1 MTPEQKKIQ
10 ELEAKL
16 EQMQREMKKEQ
27 TRADALQSQVLN
39 LHATSRS
46 FLDVIV
52 ESLVIL
58 QSKYPMDAQFQKE
71 LWERITASLDKAAL
85 DLSREKF
92 FRRLF
97 KKGSERLKYPDMVD
111 SIKVGLERVNTF
123 KPLERG
129 LQKRAEQLGSTLT
142 VAGQAVCRAAE
153 HSDDIALQSAAALI
167 NYPDRCSNKSLQRI
181 RQDGNPCRLR
191 PMKMKRPNRNCNAA
205 AGMPILSLVQFRN
218 RHCAQR
224 KSFCTKRS
232 TLSDHAINK
241 HVADTAAGCISFT
254 LTATCR

>member
-16 EQMQREMKKEQ
+16 EQMQREMKKAQ

-92 FRRLF
+92 FRRF
-97 KKGSERLKYPDMVD
+97 SEK
-111 SIKVGLERVNTF
+111 
-123 KPLERG
+123 
-129 LQKRAEQLGSTLT
+129 
-142 VAGQAVCRAAE
+142 
-153 HSDDIALQSAAALI
+153 
-167 NYPDRCSNKSLQRI
+167 
-181 RQDGNPCRLR
+181 
-191 PMKMKRPNRNCNAA
+191 
-205 AGMPILSLVQFRN
+205 
-218 RHCAQR
+218 R
-224 KSFCTKRS
+224 KSFLKATVLTSFFSFCTFGAKSTKSLRTSFSAGGYAPRRCPGCARS
-232 TLSDHAINK
+232 EPMRHP
-241 HVADTAAGCISFT
+241 VTAAPRAAPSSSASNESAD
-254 LTATCR
+254 LLCRRWRQCV

>member
-16 EQMQREMKKEQ
+16 EQMQREMKKAQ

-92 FRRLF
+92 FRCLF
-97 KKGSERLKYPDMVD
+97 
-111 SIKVGLERVNTF
+111 
-123 KPLERG
+123 
-129 LQKRAEQLGSTLT
+129 
-142 VAGQAVCRAAE
+142 
-153 HSDDIALQSAAALI
+153 
-167 NYPDRCSNKSLQRI
+167 
-181 RQDGNPCRLR
+181 
-191 PMKMKRPNRNCNAA
+191 
-205 AGMPILSLVQFRN
+205 
-218 RHCAQR
+218 
-224 KSFCTKRS
+224 
-232 TLSDHAINK
+232 
-241 HVADTAAGCISFT
+241 
-254 LTATCR
+254 